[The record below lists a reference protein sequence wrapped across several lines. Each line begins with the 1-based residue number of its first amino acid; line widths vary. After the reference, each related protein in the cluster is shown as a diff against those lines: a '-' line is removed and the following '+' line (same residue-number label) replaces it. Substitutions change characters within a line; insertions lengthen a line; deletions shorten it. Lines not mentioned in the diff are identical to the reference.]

1 MLLAPFSLTDSPVRK
16 PSAQRVEART
26 IPHGLQAWAI
36 GGIVLLL
43 LVPSLRGDNLT
54 GLSLPFWLVAAP
66 LINIV
71 WISRARWF
79 TFMREHLVKRLM
91 RGSVRSRRIR

>member
-1 MLLAPFSLTDSPVRK
+1 MLIAPFSLIDTPVRRR
-16 PSAQRVEART
+16 SEQRVEART
-26 IPHGLQAWAI
+26 VQNGLQAWAI

-79 TFMREHLVKRLM
+79 TFIREQSVKRLM
-91 RGSVRSRRIR
+91 RRSVRSRRIR

>member
-1 MLLAPFSLTDSPVRK
+1 MLVAPFSLTEPPVRNRTV
-16 PSAQRVEART
+16 QRVEARR
-26 IPHGLQAWAI
+26 IPPWLQAWAI
-36 GGIVLLL
+36 GGCVLVL

-71 WISRARWF
+71 WISRARW
-79 TFMREHLVKRLM
+79 TARLREQISRRSL
-91 RGSVRSRRIR
+91 RGNSRTHRSR